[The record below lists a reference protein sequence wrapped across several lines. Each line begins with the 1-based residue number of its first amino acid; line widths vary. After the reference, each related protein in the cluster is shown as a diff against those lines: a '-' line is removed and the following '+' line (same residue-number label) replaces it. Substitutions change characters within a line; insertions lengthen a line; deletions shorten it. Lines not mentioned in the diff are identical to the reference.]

1 MPLGNPPQIAT
12 PPAVARTGIQP
23 ISARALVD
31 GREVTTMVRRV
42 RVPEGS
48 WPLPAP
54 DGEGSRAATHREVA
68 LERLM
73 YALLARGVT
82 PGAVELILS
91 ALRRAS
97 EAESVQTPPG
107 RRIPRE

>member
-1 MPLGNPPQIAT
+1 MSIVNPPDIASRPT
-12 PPAVARTGIQP
+12 VAKASASPVLARTV
-23 ISARALVD
+23 LD
-31 GREVTTMVRRV
+31 GREVTTLVRRV

-48 WPLPAP
+48 WPLPRI
-54 DGEGSRAATHREVA
+54 DGDGPRAEAHREVA

-73 YALLARGVT
+73 YALLDRGVA

-97 EAESVQTPPG
+97 EPADTETPPG

>member
-1 MPLGNPPQIAT
+1 MTIVNPPEIAARSISVESSG
-12 PPAVARTGIQP
+12 AVVSARTK
-23 ISARALVD
+23 LD
-31 GREVTTMVRRV
+31 GREVTTLVRRV

-48 WPLPAP
+48 WPLPSL
-54 DGEGSRAATHREVA
+54 DGDGTRAQAHREVA

-73 YALLARGVT
+73 YALLARGVA

-97 EAESVQTPPG
+97 ESAGVETPPG